1 MDFQMEPNTDAG
13 KKMVDLAEM
22 HASDFFTR
30 SSTHDKDKTF
40 VHENIDSIRKSG
52 FAASAIPVE
61 YGGLGVTSA
70 HDCMVAMNRLGRGD
84 GSTSLAFNM
93 HLFRTLNISRLLQR
107 SISNGDKRRQ
117 IRCED
122 MLRQIGSG
130 EAIISVANSEPG
142 ADIRTSRSLAEKVEG
157 GWILNGSKTFATG
170 SPSADYLAVR
180 ARYQNED
187 GEDRMGSAIVP
198 VDRQGVEILDNWD
211 GMGMRGSG
219 SHDVIFSDY
228 FVSDNE
234 FDDIG
239 EYGKFNAGFLA
250 TSGGAT
256 LGLSSVFLGIAETAH
271 SIVVE
276 SIISRDRQRQP
287 LVQSLAAENEIGMAA
302 ARAMLTRGA
311 IAFDQFYIANNS
323 AGNAG
328 NEPVLNPFVAV
339 KNAACTKK
347 FVNETANHIVDRC
360 ITMSGGSGFLDSNV
374 LSRLYRDVRAGPL
387 MQPFAT
393 MQAIE
398 FIGKVSLGVDPNE

>member
-1 MDFQMEPNTDAG
+1 MDFQMEPNTEAG

-22 HASDFFTR
+22 HAADFFTR
-30 SSTHDKDKTF
+30 SSKHDQDKTF
-40 VHENIDSIRKSG
+40 VHENINSIRESG
-52 FAASAIPVE
+52 FAASAIPIE

-93 HLFRTLNISRLLQR
+93 HLFRTLNISRLFER
-107 SISNGDKRRQ
+107 SVANGDKRRQ
-117 IRCED
+117 IRCDE
-122 MLRQIGSG
+122 MLNQIGAG
-130 EAIISVANSEPG
+130 QAIISVANSEPG
-142 ADIRTSRSLAEKVEG
+142 SDIRTSRSLAEKVEG
-157 GWILNGSKTFATG
+157 GWVLNGSKTFATG

-198 VDRQGVEILDNWD
+198 VDRKGVEILDNWD

-219 SHDVIFSDY
+219 SHDVVFSDY
-228 FVSDNE
+228 FISDNE
-234 FDDIG
+234 FDDQG

-250 TSGGAT
+250 NSGGAT
-256 LGLSSVFLGIAETAH
+256 LGLSSVFLGIAEKAH

-287 LVQSLAAENEIGMAA
+287 LVQALAAENEIGMAA
-302 ARAMLTRGA
+302 ARAMLSRGA
-311 IAFDQFYIANNS
+311 TAFDQFYLANNGSKNPGSES
-323 AGNAG
+323 A
-328 NEPVLNPFVAV
+328 VDPFVAV

-387 MQPFAT
+387 MQPFAS
-393 MQAIE
+393 MQAID